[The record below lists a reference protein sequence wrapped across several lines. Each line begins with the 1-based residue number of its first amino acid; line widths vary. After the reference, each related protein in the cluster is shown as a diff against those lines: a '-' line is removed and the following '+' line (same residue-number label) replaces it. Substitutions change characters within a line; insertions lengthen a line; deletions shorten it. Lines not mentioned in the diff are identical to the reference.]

1 VSPSTGIFCPDKP
14 CRRVNG
20 GGQGSDIQQMVECY
34 FEIIFLKLNQI
45 LGILIF
51 IAIFEKK

>member
-1 VSPSTGIFCPDKP
+1 MG
-14 CRRVNG
+14 G